1 MKITWLGQAGLLLE
15 TENATVI
22 VDPYLSDSVEKIQP
36 QNYRRV
42 AIDKRFLEIKPDF
55 LLFTHVHL
63 DHYDTETAPVYL
75 ASEKKMTVL
84 CPNSV
89 WSEARKNGGVHN
101 YVCFDRGTVWT
112 EKGLRFTA
120 VTATHS
126 DFSAI
131 GIIIEDLSDGK
142 KYYIT
147 GDTLYNHGIFSDLP
161 DDLYAIFLPING
173 VGNNMNATDA
183 ADFAKRS
190 GAKYSVPLHFGMF
203 DELSPE
209 IFKAE
214 NRVIPEIYKEI
225 VFN

>member
-1 MKITWLGQAGLLLE
+1 MLE
-15 TENATVI
+15 TPGATVI
-22 VDPYLSDSVEKIQP
+22 IDPYLSDSVEKIQP

-42 AIDKRFLEIKPDF
+42 AVDKRFLEVKPDL

-63 DHYDTETAPVYL
+63 DHYDTETAPIYL

-84 CPNSV
+84 CPTSV

-112 EKGLRFTA
+112 ERGLRFTA
-120 VTATHS
+120 VAATHS

-183 ADFAKRS
+183 ADFARRS
-190 GAKYSVPLHFGMF
+190 GAKYAVPLHFGMF
-203 DELSPE
+203 DQLSPE
-209 IFKAE
+209 CFVTD
-214 NRVIPEIYKEI
+214 NRIIPEIYKEI
-225 VFN
+225 NFN